1 MSSTLTQTSWRL
13 FVLHDL
19 HGDKNMALRWFG
31 MGGGLRSGCQQEFL
45 RNQQMDGW
53 ECLWRNAIRG
63 HS

>member
-31 MGGGLRSGCQQEFL
+31 MGGGLRVAQIEVSAGVSPGSA
-45 RNQQMDGW
+45 DGW
-53 ECLWRNAIRG
+53 LGMFVA
-63 HS
+63 